1 MPVVHPFNLGPELR
15 VYLLPVLI
23 HDKTELKSPQHLF
36 QQPPFV
42 RVVAY
47 GILNKVVQFYVSV
60 VGYIGEGRKDLSEG
74 QHSNG

>member
-23 HDKTELKSPQHLF
+23 HDKTELKSPQHL
-36 QQPPFV
+36 
-42 RVVAY
+42 
-47 GILNKVVQFYVSV
+47 VQFYVSV